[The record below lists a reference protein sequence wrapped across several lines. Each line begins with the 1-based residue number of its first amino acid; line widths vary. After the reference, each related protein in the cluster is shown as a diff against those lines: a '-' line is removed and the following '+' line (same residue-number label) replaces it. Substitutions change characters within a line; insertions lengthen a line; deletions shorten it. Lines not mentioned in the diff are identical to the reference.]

1 MPATRRVAAE
11 PAGPGRAK
19 RVRKP
24 PVRPGD
30 SPRATPPE
38 PVPLDVFTR
47 RLGVMEEDQAG
58 IVVQLEQMDG
68 SLENVTQRVGDL
80 VLRMD
85 GMGAVLEDI
94 RARLGSLPAPV
105 VPAAPL
111 APVVV
116 QPAPVAV
123 PGTTPIPPP
132 PVDVLSRWPWVD
144 ISIVQIIAGGT
155 FDIHDLPKLHSDETL
170 RTRYVSRSVEGV
182 LQPLSGGVPQLVH
195 GKTKLQVSFSDF
207 TTFMLAW
214 SVYTSI
220 RTTYAPERGPGLA
233 FWLSQIALH
242 THLGYDFVDVLNYI
256 VAYFQKY
263 QKSSPEAWF
272 DIDPQLHVIHFGNA
286 SRKAVS
292 AARTQPTKAV
302 GKPPPPPQNEQIC
315 HAFNRSTGCTVKE
328 RTGATCLRKH
338 ICGRC
343 YSPSHSQ
350 PKCTNVRSV

>member
-105 VPAAPL
+105 VPAAPGNL
-111 APVVV
+111 RHPRPPEAPFRRDPTHSLRIPLCGRSPSTPVWRC
-116 QPAPVAV
+116 PATRAWQDEATGFFQRFHHFHARLVCLHFNPHNVC
-123 PGTTPIPPP
+123 TRT
-132 PVDVLSRWPWVD
+132 WPW
-144 ISIVQIIAGGT
+144 
-155 FDIHDLPKLHSDETL
+155 
-170 RTRYVSRSVEGV
+170 SR
-182 LQPLSGGVPQLVH
+182 L
-195 GKTKLQVSFSDF
+195 
-207 TTFMLAW
+207 
-214 SVYTSI
+214 
-220 RTTYAPERGPGLA
+220 LA
-233 FWLSQIALH
+233 FS
-242 THLGYDFVDVLNYI
+242 NC
-256 VAYFQKY
+256 
-263 QKSSPEAWF
+263 S
-272 DIDPQLHVIHFGNA
+272 
-286 SRKAVS
+286 
-292 AARTQPTKAV
+292 
-302 GKPPPPPQNEQIC
+302 
-315 HAFNRSTGCTVKE
+315 
-328 RTGATCLRKH
+328 
-338 ICGRC
+338 
-343 YSPSHSQ
+343 SHSS
-350 PKCTNVRSV
+350 RL